1 MGKVKVLIPKVVFT
15 IIVCFMIFFTI
26 NNLTNIHV
34 DANGTNYLL
43 NEKSKAYYEKVSSN
57 SCITNINGVSN
68 IRINLLKD
76 GYTLYN
82 EDISKD
88 FIDMSYVKQGYPTFR
103 YIFDV
108 SRSILTV
115 FSSTYENS
123 IIGLTYII
131 EEG

>member
-15 IIVCFMIFFTI
+15 IIVCFIICFTV
-26 NNLTNIHV
+26 NNLMNISI

-108 SRSILTV
+108 SKSILTV

-123 IIGLTYII
+123 TIGLTYII